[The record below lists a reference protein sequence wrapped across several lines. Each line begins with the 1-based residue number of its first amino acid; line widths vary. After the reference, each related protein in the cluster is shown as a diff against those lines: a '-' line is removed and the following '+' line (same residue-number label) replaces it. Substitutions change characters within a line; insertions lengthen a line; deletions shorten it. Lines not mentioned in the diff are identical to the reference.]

1 VSIQWFMSCFII
13 GVMVGFEV
21 IFLTW
26 FYWWC
31 YSGLVMFHSW
41 WFKMILI
48 WGLMEH
54 VQQWP
59 LLYLFITLEHCNVI
73 KINNHLA
80 IFFRCHILHT
90 CQPSYFE
97 QIYVNPIH
105 CQWSTHYNY
114 PYQLKRGLKLWKQIW
129 KPQIKPKNMKSNM
142 KTNLTIGR
150 FENNDNNVILVHY
163 NNIFWTKKN
172 EKSFFHV

>member
-1 VSIQWFMSCFII
+1 MVYELFYHSCYGLVWSDFFNL
-13 GVMVGFEV
+13 V
-21 IFLTW
+21 

-73 KINNHLA
+73 KIINHLA

-90 CQPSYFE
+90 CQPSYFQ

-129 KPQIKPKNMKSNM
+129 KPKIKLKTSNQTW
-142 KTNLTIGR
+142 KQT
-150 FENNDNNVILVHY
+150 
-163 NNIFWTKKN
+163 
-172 EKSFFHV
+172 